1 MRAQDVIN
9 WITEVQPI
17 VKECGSVE
25 KGLLKFAS
33 DKNLAPS
40 QLERLAQLINAGST
54 VEYLNVKTASKSRG
68 SSFKIIDVPALVAE
82 YTKKEATCTK
92 KPKPTKVVSRRF
104 QQVDLPEGETILDKE
119 ASEEQSELIRKQ
131 AENDLVKGFIEL
143 QDIRDRIVEE
153 KYSASEKIA
162 RMFRYE
168 DQLESYEQNEADA
181 LYVFGK
187 EASEALDFIYKN
199 LGKKQVFVKRATDE
213 GPKRLVKQS
222 DFINLVEHVSDL
234 LVAEK
239 AAVETHEMIKKAAGG
254 GAAAPWKTKNKPNI
268 SSTGPRRQYDSP
280 DAYKELELPSA
291 KELTLMGYG
300 ELAKTY
306 DATQDFFK
314 EKGLLPTTILH
325 RTSPELEGII
335 KDRFQAGANA
345 SDKALREAKYQAI
358 LSDLMMS
365 DDLLQNEDE
374 DTIAEKYQT
383 LISLSPDLAQD
394 KNIARVYLRSAVQH
408 DGMDIFSAK
417 EHLDAQNKVLS
428 QNTERLK
435 LSDPIKYMKQNNPDG
450 MSAGA
455 GKGPKDRKNS

>member
-1 MRAQDVIN
+1 MI
-9 WITEVQPI
+9 
-17 VKECGSVE
+17 
-25 KGLLKFAS
+25 
-33 DKNLAPS
+33 
-40 QLERLAQLINAGST
+40 
-54 VEYLNVKTASKSRG
+54 
-68 SSFKIIDVPALVAE
+68 
-82 YTKKEATCTK
+82 
-92 KPKPTKVVSRRF
+92 
-104 QQVDLPEGETILDKE
+104 
-119 ASEEQSELIRKQ
+119 
-131 AENDLVKGFIEL
+131 
-143 QDIRDRIVEE
+143 
-153 KYSASEKIA
+153 
-162 RMFRYE
+162 
-168 DQLESYEQNEADA
+168 
-181 LYVFGK
+181 
-187 EASEALDFIYKN
+187 
-199 LGKKQVFVKRATDE
+199 
-213 GPKRLVKQS
+213 
-222 DFINLVEHVSDL
+222 
-234 LVAEK
+234 EK
-239 AAVETHEMIKKAAGG
+239 AAHT
-254 GAAAPWKTKNKPNI
+254 AAAPWKTKNKPNI
-268 SSTGPRRQYDSP
+268 TSSGLRRQYDSP
-280 DAYKELELPSA
+280 DAYRDLELPSA

-300 ELAKTY
+300 EAARSY

-314 EKGLLPTTILH
+314 EKGLLPSTILH

-435 LSDPIKYMKQNNPDG
+435 LSDPMKYMKQNNPDG
-450 MSAGA
+450 MSVGA